1 MRLAEFVSKRKCNE
15 SLQKLRERGMSVRFR
30 TVQVFICGHWSLFF
44 EGDFGEILLPDC
56 LISTGCERGIESGI
70 SFCV

>member
-1 MRLAEFVSKRKCNE
+1 MRSAGFVSKRKCNE

-30 TVQVFICGHWSLFF
+30 TVQVFICGQWRMFF
-44 EGDFGEILLPDC
+44 EGDFGEILLPDYP
-56 LISTGCERGIESGI
+56 IATGCERGIESGI